1 MSLMPTQTNQIQ
13 RHVTAKV
20 FLWGFWMLYL
30 GYVLLSELP
39 PGESLLHTT
48 PATLKEALDLSL
60 NYWFVLPLLAPQVAP
75 VLNPALEGLFNL
87 VLAWGL
93 LMVGF
98 GVDGRGQRWPM
109 LPFLLGTA
117 FLTNVFFLP
126 WVALRSPNPTPP
138 PPPLSRLERLS
149 ESRGLPLLLLA
160 VAIASLLWATFG
172 RPEFGDLGDRWASL
186 VAIVQGD
193 RLSYSIY
200 IDMLVFWLFQGALV
214 PDDMARRQW
223 HNPAALWLAR
233 LLPFMGLVWYLLWR
247 PSLPQSAGKPPAG
260 ESAGESC
267 SQAIQP

>member
-1 MSLMPTQTNQIQ
+1 MSLTSTQTTQIQ

-20 FLWGFWMLYL
+20 WLWGFWMLYL
-30 GYVLLSELP
+30 SYVLLSDLP

-48 PATLKEALDLSL
+48 PATLKEALNLSL
-60 NYWFVLPLLAPQVAP
+60 NYWFVLPLLAPQIAP

-93 LMVGF
+93 LMGGF
-98 GVDGRGQRWPM
+98 GMDGRGQRWPM

-126 WVALRSPNPTPP
+126 WVALRSPNPIPP
-138 PPPLSRLERLS
+138 TLPFSRLERLS
-149 ESRGLPLLLLA
+149 ESRGLPLLLLT
-160 VAIASLLWATFG
+160 VAIASLLWAAVG
-172 RPEFGDLGDRWASL
+172 RPEFGGVGDRWTSL

-223 HNPAALWLAR
+223 HSPAALWIAR
-233 LLPFMGLVWYLLWR
+233 VIPFVGLVWYLLRR
-247 PSLPQSAGKPPAG
+247 PSLPQSAEGA
-260 ESAGESC
+260 SAGESC
-267 SQAIQP
+267 RPAMHP